1 MEVSANREMLE
12 VAFDQIDA
20 NIARL
25 DKYGKEIAS
34 LSKRT
39 GDLEILASTLEDQ
52 VDSLTSI
59 TNTMAKQM
67 YKLDKTKAD
76 KADLA
81 AAEKRISS
89 LEANDTVIEEKLL
102 ALEATQKQNITNTN
116 AAIILSFVALAFGAV
131 GLILK

>member
-1 MEVSANREMLE
+1 
-12 VAFDQIDA
+12 
-20 NIARL
+20 
-25 DKYGKEIAS
+25 